1 MPIRL
6 ETLDDSE
13 KLHIAVKA
21 NTTWAMIAA
30 MLQQNKGNETW
41 PLVVRKADGSYVGA
55 KMGAIFRAGDA
66 PPDTLAVN
74 LPGLL
79 AVEAV
84 EIDSIGTGAARDQVG
99 QSKAKV
105 IVLTNQGKFVGT
117 MGHGV
122 NRSGDLPSGKL
133 SALTSGG
140 VDLSQIGKFLLT
152 DDEE

>member
-1 MPIRL
+1 MPIYL
-6 ETLDDSE
+6 EDLQVDE

-55 KMGAIFRAGDA
+55 KFGTIFRAGDA
-66 PPDTLAVN
+66 PPETLAES

-79 AVEAV
+79 PVETV
-84 EIDSIGTGAARDQVG
+84 ELDSMGTATARDRVG
-99 QSKAKV
+99 ESKARV
-105 IVLTNQGKFVGT
+105 LVLTKQGKFVTTLGR
-117 MGHGV
+117 GV

-140 VDLSQIGKFLLT
+140 VDLSQVGKFLLT